1 MIDNVIIVSCCVA
14 ITIEEDE
21 KEITNGIVENGTSGE
36 VGNGMVVVGEV
47 GGGEVVVGA
56 GEEIGV
62 AKKEEEEADEEDEED
77 MGTGRFL
84 NI

>member
-1 MIDNVIIVSCCVA
+1 M
-14 ITIEEDE
+14 
-21 KEITNGIVENGTSGE
+21 ENGTSEE
-36 VGNGMVVVGEV
+36 VGDGMVMVGEV
-47 GGGEVVVGA
+47 RGGEVAVGA

-62 AKKEEEEADEEDEED
+62 AKKEEEEADEKNEED